1 MEPNFRTIEKKWQ
14 QRWKDEKRY
23 KTEIDSS
30 RPKYYVLDMFP
41 YPSGAGLHVGHP
53 LGYIASDIVS
63 RYKRLKGFNVLHP
76 MGFDAFGLPA
86 EQYAIQ
92 TGRHPADTT
101 AENIT
106 RYKEQLGNIGFCYDW
121 DREVITSDP
130 GYHTWTQWI
139 FLQLFGCWFNLKSQ
153 KADDISTL
161 ENLFAQGGS
170 TAAKGACGEHAPFSA
185 AEWNAMNEA
194 DQRGILMQYRL
205 AYQDYSTVN
214 WCEALG
220 TVLANDEV
228 KDGLSERGGHPVEK
242 RRMRQWFLRI
252 TAYAERLL
260 NDLETLEWT
269 DSMKEMQRNWIG
281 RSEGASIRFEV
292 ASDDLTPSPSE
303 SQRDQYA
310 AETRTDSGLNSTSL
324 DLTPNPSPR
333 ERGTDSGFVS
343 EPGVEYHLA
352 NSSQWKLLI
361 PRAKEIRSNMTASE
375 KALWEALRNS
385 AIGLKFRRQHIIN
398 QFIVDFVCLSKMLV
412 VEIDGIIHDNQKEY
426 DEGRTAE
433 LNRLGFEVIR
443 FTNEELALNLIAVV
457 EKIKSI
463 CESRPTSTIGNDA
476 ISVVGESQEEYTA
489 SHPSPRG
496 NNEVASGS
504 GLRSTMSDQTDVSS
518 SKNANDSYSENSLPS
533 PRGEGSGVRSTM
545 SDKIDVYSSNN
556 ASGVRSKH
564 FIEVFTTRPDTIFG
578 VSFLTLAPEHELVSV
593 ITTDAQRDAVSAYVE
608 LAKNRSE
615 RERMA
620 DVKRISGEFTG
631 AYVLHP
637 FTGAKIPVWVG
648 DYVLAGYGT
657 GAVMAVP
664 AGDQRDWDFA
674 KHFNLPI
681 PVINDGVDI
690 SEAANPTKE
699 AKMINSDFLN
709 GLTGYDALKKAI
721 IAIEERGF
729 GKGKVNYRVR
739 DAGFSRQRYWG
750 EPFPIVYRD
759 GVAYPL
765 SENELPLELPVMA
778 DFKPTGQPESPLTKV
793 PEWMNTPEGTRE
805 TDTMPG
811 YAGSSW
817 YFLRYMDPQNKARFV
832 GKDAEAYWQDVDLYI
847 GGTEHAVGH
856 LLYARFWQ
864 KFLFDR
870 GEVTKHEPFRKLI
883 NQGMILGRSNFVYQ
897 IVGTSKFISK
907 DMLGEFTNEKI
918 LQTHVDVNIV
928 QNDVLNLNA
937 FKAWREENAQAEF
950 ILNSEGNY
958 ICGVEV
964 EKMSK
969 SKYNVVNPDDIIK
982 EYGADTLRLYEMFL
996 GPLEQFKPW
1005 NTNGIEGVFRFLK
1018 KLYNLYIDDQ
1028 GLSKVTDDAPSE
1040 AELRILHKTIRK
1052 VEEDIEKFSFNTSV
1066 STFMICVNELH
1077 DMKCRKR
1084 EVLKDLSVIIA
1095 PYAPHMAEELWL
1107 ASGGEGSVVDA
1118 QFPQWNESFIKE
1130 STVAYPVAFN
1140 GKVRYQIQVAADMP
1154 QAEVQTLALS
1164 HEEAARWLPEGGP
1177 KKVIV
1182 VPGRMVNVVI

>member
-101 AENIT
+101 AENIA

-130 GYHTWTQWI
+130 GYHKWTQWI
-139 FLQLFGCWFNLKSQ
+139 FLQLFGCWFNLESQ
-153 KADDISTL
+153 KAEEISNL
-161 ENLFAQGGS
+161 EALFARGGS
-170 TAAKGACGEHAPFSA
+170 AAAKGASGEHASFSA
-185 AEWNAMNEA
+185 AEWNVMNET
-194 DQRGILMQYRL
+194 DKRGILMQYRL

-281 RSEGASIRFEV
+281 RSEGAS
-292 ASDDLTPSPSE
+292 
-303 SQRDQYA
+303 
-310 AETRTDSGLNSTSL
+310 
-324 DLTPNPSPR
+324 
-333 ERGTDSGFVS
+333 
-343 EPGVEYHLA
+343 
-352 NSSQWKLLI
+352 
-361 PRAKEIRSNMTASE
+361 
-375 KALWEALRNS
+375 
-385 AIGLKFRRQHIIN
+385 LKFQLENH
-398 QFIVDFVCLSKMLV
+398 
-412 VEIDGIIHDNQKEY
+412 
-426 DEGRTAE
+426 
-433 LNRLGFEVIR
+433 
-443 FTNEELALNLIAVV
+443 
-457 EKIKSI
+457 
-463 CESRPTSTIGNDA
+463 
-476 ISVVGESQEEYTA
+476 
-489 SHPSPRG
+489 
-496 NNEVASGS
+496 
-504 GLRSTMSDQTDVSS
+504 SDQ
-518 SKNANDSYSENSLPS
+518 
-533 PRGEGSGVRSTM
+533 
-545 SDKIDVYSSNN
+545 
-556 ASGVRSKH
+556 
-564 FIEVFTTRPDTIFG
+564 IEVFTTRPDTIFG

-593 ITTDAQRDAVSAYVE
+593 ITTDAQRNAVNTYVE
-608 LAKNRSE
+608 VAKNRSE

-681 PVINDGVDI
+681 PVINEGVDI
-690 SEAANPTKE
+690 SEAANSTKE

-709 GLTGYDALKKAI
+709 RLTGYEALKKAI
-721 IAIEERGF
+721 VAIEERGF
-729 GKGKVNYRVR
+729 GKGKVNYRLR

-765 SENELPLELPVMA
+765 AENELPLELPVMA

-793 PEWMNTPEGTRE
+793 PEWMNAAEGTRE

-832 GKDAEAYWQDVDLYI
+832 GKEAEEYWQDVDLYI

-897 IVGTSKFISK
+897 IVGSSKFISK

-937 FKAWREENAQAEF
+937 FKAWRDENAQAEF
-950 ILNSEGNY
+950 VLNAEGNY
-958 ICGVEV
+958 VCGVEV

-969 SKYNVVNPDDIIK
+969 SKYNVVNPDDIIN

-1018 KLYNLYIDDQ
+1018 KLYNLYIDEQ
-1028 GLSKVTDDAPSE
+1028 GQSKVTDDAPTE
-1040 AELRILHKTIRK
+1040 EELRTLHKTIRK

-1066 STFMICVNELH
+1066 STFMICVNELY

-1084 EVLKDLSVIIA
+1084 AVLKDLSVIIA

-1107 ASGGEGSVVDA
+1107 ACGGEGSVVDA

-1154 QAEVQTLALS
+1154 QAEVQALALS

>member
-23 KTEIDSS
+23 KTEIDTS

-101 AENIT
+101 AENIA

-130 GYHTWTQWI
+130 GYHKWTQWI
-139 FLQLFGCWFNLKSQ
+139 FLQLFGCWFNLESQ

-161 ENLFAQGGS
+161 ESLFAQGGS
-170 TAAKGACGEHAPFSA
+170 AAAKGACGEHAPFSA
-185 AEWNAMNEA
+185 AEWNAMNET

-281 RSEGASIRFEV
+281 RSEGAS
-292 ASDDLTPSPSE
+292 
-303 SQRDQYA
+303 
-310 AETRTDSGLNSTSL
+310 
-324 DLTPNPSPR
+324 
-333 ERGTDSGFVS
+333 
-343 EPGVEYHLA
+343 
-352 NSSQWKLLI
+352 
-361 PRAKEIRSNMTASE
+361 
-375 KALWEALRNS
+375 
-385 AIGLKFRRQHIIN
+385 LKFQLEN
-398 QFIVDFVCLSKMLV
+398 
-412 VEIDGIIHDNQKEY
+412 
-426 DEGRTAE
+426 
-433 LNRLGFEVIR
+433 
-443 FTNEELALNLIAVV
+443 
-457 EKIKSI
+457 
-463 CESRPTSTIGNDA
+463 
-476 ISVVGESQEEYTA
+476 
-489 SHPSPRG
+489 HP
-496 NNEVASGS
+496 
-504 GLRSTMSDQTDVSS
+504 DQ
-518 SKNANDSYSENSLPS
+518 
-533 PRGEGSGVRSTM
+533 
-545 SDKIDVYSSNN
+545 
-556 ASGVRSKH
+556 
-564 FIEVFTTRPDTIFG
+564 IEVFTTRPDTIFG

-593 ITTDAQRDAVSAYVE
+593 ITTDAQRNAVNAYVE
-608 LAKNRSE
+608 VAKNRSE

-681 PVINDGVDI
+681 PVINEGIDI

-709 GLTGYDALKKAI
+709 GLTGYEALKKAI
-721 IAIEERGF
+721 AAIEERGF
-729 GKGKVNYRVR
+729 GKGKVNYRLR

-793 PEWMNTPEGTRE
+793 PEWVNVSEGTRE

-907 DMLGEFTNEKI
+907 DMLGDFTNEKI

-928 QNDVLNLNA
+928 HNDVLNLNA

-950 ILNSEGNY
+950 VLNAEGHY
-958 ICGVEV
+958 VCGVEV

-982 EYGADTLRLYEMFL
+982 DYGADTLRLYEMFL

-1018 KLYNLYIDDQ
+1018 KLYNLYFDEQ
-1028 GLSKVTDDAPSE
+1028 GQSKVTDDAPSE
-1040 AELRILHKTIRK
+1040 GELRSLHKTIRK

-1084 EVLKDLSVIIA
+1084 AVLKDLSVVIA

-1107 ASGGEGSVVDA
+1107 ACGGEGSVVDA
-1118 QFPQWNESFIKE
+1118 SFPQWNESFIKE
-1130 STVAYPVAFN
+1130 SSIAYPVAFN

-1154 QAEVQTLALS
+1154 QAEVQALALS
-1164 HEEAARWLPEGGP
+1164 HEEATKWLPEGGP